1 MFAVDTGEVNRARAR
16 RAQELQQ
23 EAEARDRRL
32 VACSKKEKKKKKKM
46 AKARRAQAHLSGKKE
61 AEMHMSEEV
70 FWTGE
75 AFGGSGPVTKSS
87 RVKKA
92 AASGTKAPSTPIPR
106 PQDVY
111 HIVVDNTNKPF
122 EHALLEKSPDG
133 GARPTHPLEK
143 LPVEQLFD
151 RRVPESPP
159 LKPPELSD
167 TPFTFVQDRKT
178 LNKLVRKLKNAT
190 EFAVNVEYNHFRSFQ
205 GLTCLMQISTR
216 TEDFIVDTLK
226 LCKYLGERLREA
238 FQDPTKKKV
247 MYGATRDIMWLQRD
261 FGIYICNL
269 FDIGQLKLDLLT
281 ANRLQESYR
290 WAICQRADWRQR
302 PLPDRMTKC
311 AREVTHYLLYI
322 YDLMRLRLMNES
334 SGENDLLLE
343 VCKCSNE
350 ICLQLYEKEPPTDKS
365 YLHIHG
371 LKENELSARQLAVLA
386 LVVFNHRVCI
396 NGEIV
401 LLVLRMR
408 ALLIYYPTRLL
419 EIAKQIPVTA
429 RRFKRTVEAKN
440 KFLDHHLG
448 HVITIIRNAVANSD
462 SFENIAEQLKKER
475 LEELMVADTK
485 SSSEDTETI
494 TAVDADNNES
504 NSHSSDEPALVPG
517 FSSEQGHVPKAP
529 FFTLIVDGS
538 LDCSAICGTLKKVLK
553 WMGFDQLTMFI
564 MYKII
569 PFMESCPEELRPK
582 LVDEILEPV
591 FHYLHTKLYKS
602 WCVLLHD
609 GAVEVPDKIADI
621 FLSKEEANKLG
632 SSLIIQLTR
641 AASELLA
648 VIACPQLNGSSEFVC
663 SRSLVGY
670 VLCHDVL
677 RLQVLSLIDYIF
689 GAWNVDEAKMTLV
702 PLCYKVIEVATATRH
717 DAIISFV
724 KDMIPHLIQWLAFKS
739 SLEGTQP
746 GDVIIKNLC
755 HQAFRCVHY
764 PNQDLAC
771 EEKHKD
777 RIYEVFQSWLEQK
790 KLVVG
795 RRKKPMHELEEF
807 VWIWE
812 VEEEF
817 SKYIPGYIDM
827 LHQVNEMDDCLERDS
842 SSPRVLFEKLDPKF
856 VSKYAID
863 SPSHDYLWAMSAMVK
878 RKMSAMHWQRRN
890 DKMFQ
895 FLCLLIDFKPYIQ
908 HSSYDDSVVELVE
921 ESKAY
926 PDLAEFLRADA
937 LEVFCAILLLWEPQ
951 FHPMIRKEHKDVL
964 KKILHHVT
972 SLENITF
979 LQPLL
984 PDVRDFPVRL
994 RPYAKNYIDNRNK
1007 EYIVAKE
1014 QARLHEQFD
1023 AHLASGVLDHYLS
1036 KGDAGSHGDALKAV
1050 LNDSR
1055 QFSALDHDLIKLS
1068 FERRAELLGR
1078 RDQLHLFYKCFQ
1090 RVTRDA
1096 QLRIEVQSLIDQLGR
1111 QDFFCIDD
1119 DAIDWDQKCC
1129 SELVDK
1135 FNKQVFTGS
1144 DLPKYYVIRGIM
1156 DYQAMSR
1163 MKDGSC
1169 SWCDVFQKVVGKPYD
1184 RWIQNIPSFWM
1195 DTRYYKHQYYD
1206 IIQQPL
1212 QKIWKK
1218 EE

>member
-1 MFAVDTGEVNRARAR
+1 MFELDTVELNMPRAR
-16 RAQELQQ
+16 RAMELQ
-23 EAEARDRRL
+23 EDAEAWDRRL
-32 VACSKKEKKKKKKM
+32 VACSKKEKKKKKKNM
-46 AKARRAQAHLSGKKE
+46 ATARRAQAYLSGKKE
-61 AEMHMSEEV
+61 AEMHMPEEV

-151 RRVPESPP
+151 RRVPQRPP

-226 LCKYLGERLREA
+226 LRKYLGERLREA

-247 MYGATRDIMWLQRD
+247 MYGTTRDIMWLQRD

-269 FDIGQLKLDLLT
+269 FDIGQASRILQMGHVSLK
-281 ANRLQESYR
+281 
-290 WAICQRADWRQR
+290 
-302 PLPDRMTKC
+302 
-311 AREVTHYLLYI
+311 H
-322 YDLMRLRLMNES
+322 
-334 SGENDLLLE
+334 LLLSFCG
-343 VCKCSNE
+343 VIAK
-350 ICLQLYEKEPPTDKS
+350 KR
-365 YLHIHG
+365 

-386 LVVFNHRVCI
+386 GLYQWRDSVARI
-396 NGEIV
+396 EDESTAYI
-401 LLVLRMR
+401 L
-408 ALLIYYPTRLL
+408 PSKTLL

-553 WMGFDQLTMFI
+553 WMGFDQLTMVI

-569 PFMESCPEELRPK
+569 PFMKSCPEELRPK
-582 LVDEILEPV
+582 L
-591 FHYLHTKLYKS
+591 
-602 WCVLLHD
+602 
-609 GAVEVPDKIADI
+609 
-621 FLSKEEANKLG
+621 EEANKLG
-632 SSLIIQLTR
+632 LSLIIQLTR

-648 VIACPQLNGSSEFVC
+648 VIACPQLYGSSEFLC

-677 RLQVLSLIDYIF
+677 RLEVLSLIYYIF

-702 PLCYKVIEVATATRH
+702 PLCYKVMEVATATRH

-724 KDMIPHLIQWLAFKS
+724 EDMIPHLIQWLPFES

-746 GDVIIKNLC
+746 GDVIIKDLC
-755 HQAFRCVHY
+755 YQAFRCVHC
-764 PNQDLAC
+764 PNQ
-771 EEKHKD
+771 
-777 RIYEVFQSWLEQK
+777 
-790 KLVVG
+790 
-795 RRKKPMHELEEF
+795 
-807 VWIWE
+807 

-842 SSPRVLFEKLDPKF
+842 SSPRVIFEKLDPKF
-856 VSKYAID
+856 VSKYAIG

-878 RKMSAMHWQRRN
+878 
-890 DKMFQ
+890 
-895 FLCLLIDFKPYIQ
+895 

-921 ESKAY
+921 ESDAY

-937 LEVFCAILLLWEPQ
+937 LE
-951 FHPMIRKEHKDVL
+951 EHKDVL

>member
-1 MFAVDTGEVNRARAR
+1 MPRAR
-16 RAQELQQ
+16 RAQELQ
-23 EAEARDRRL
+23 EDAEARDRWQ
-32 VACSKKEKKKKKKM
+32 VASSKKKRRNMARAQVSLSDKKKETKT
-46 AKARRAQAHLSGKKE
+46 
-61 AEMHMSEEV
+61 EMHMSEEV

-75 AFGGSGPVTKSS
+75 AFGGSGPV
-87 RVKKA
+87 
-92 AASGTKAPSTPIPR
+92 TKAPSTPIPR

-122 EHALLEKSPDG
+122 EHPLLEKSPDAG
-133 GARPTHPLEK
+133 APARPTHPLEK

-151 RRVPESPP
+151 RRVPQSPP

-226 LCKYLGERLREA
+226 LRKYLGERLREA

-247 MYGATRDIMWLQRD
+247 MYGTTRDIMWLQRD

-269 FDIGQLKLDLLT
+269 FDIGQASRILQMGHVSLKHLLLSFCGVI
-281 ANRLQESYR
+281 AKKR
-290 WAICQRADWRQR
+290 CQRADWRQR

-386 LVVFNHRVCI
+386 GLYQWRDSVARI
-396 NGEIV
+396 EDESTAYI
-401 LLVLRMR
+401 L
-408 ALLIYYPTRLL
+408 PSKTLL

-448 HVITIIRNAVANSD
+448 HVITIIRNAVTNSD

-553 WMGFDQLTMFI
+553 WMGFDQLTMVI

-569 PFMESCPEELRPK
+569 PFMKSCPEELRPK
-582 LVDEILEPV
+582 LVHEILEPV

-602 WCVLLHD
+602 WCALLHD

-621 FLSKEEANKLG
+621 FSSKEEANKLG
-632 SSLIIQLTR
+632 LSLIIQLTR

-648 VIACPQLNGSSEFVC
+648 VIACPQLYGSSEFLC

-677 RLQVLSLIDYIF
+677 RLEVLSLIYYIF

-702 PLCYKVIEVATATRH
+702 PLCYKVMEVATATRH

-724 KDMIPHLIQWLAFKS
+724 EDMIPHLIQWLPFES

-746 GDVIIKNLC
+746 GDVIIKDLC
-755 HQAFRCVHY
+755 YQAFRCVHC

-771 EEKHKD
+771 EEKPKD
-777 RIYEVFQSWLEQK
+777 RIYEVFQSWLKQK

-795 RRKKPMHELEEF
+795 RRKKSMHELEEF

-856 VSKYAID
+856 VSKYAIG

-890 DKMFQ
+890 DKM
-895 FLCLLIDFKPYIQ
+895 
-908 HSSYDDSVVELVE
+908 
-921 ESKAY
+921 
-926 PDLAEFLRADA
+926 
-937 LEVFCAILLLWEPQ
+937 
-951 FHPMIRKEHKDVL
+951 
-964 KKILHHVT
+964 
-972 SLENITF
+972 
-979 LQPLL
+979 
-984 PDVRDFPVRL
+984 
-994 RPYAKNYIDNRNK
+994 
-1007 EYIVAKE
+1007 
-1014 QARLHEQFD
+1014 
-1023 AHLASGVLDHYLS
+1023 
-1036 KGDAGSHGDALKAV
+1036 
-1050 LNDSR
+1050 
-1055 QFSALDHDLIKLS
+1055 
-1068 FERRAELLGR
+1068 
-1078 RDQLHLFYKCFQ
+1078 
-1090 RVTRDA
+1090 
-1096 QLRIEVQSLIDQLGR
+1096 
-1111 QDFFCIDD
+1111 
-1119 DAIDWDQKCC
+1119 
-1129 SELVDK
+1129 
-1135 FNKQVFTGS
+1135 
-1144 DLPKYYVIRGIM
+1144 
-1156 DYQAMSR
+1156 
-1163 MKDGSC
+1163 
-1169 SWCDVFQKVVGKPYD
+1169 
-1184 RWIQNIPSFWM
+1184 
-1195 DTRYYKHQYYD
+1195 
-1206 IIQQPL
+1206 
-1212 QKIWKK
+1212 
-1218 EE
+1218 